1 MALLKINDLRVTYG
15 HVEAIHGIDMQ
26 VEKGSITAIIGSNGA
41 GKTTILNAISG
52 MVKRTGVI
60 EFDGNQLSEKSNLVV
75 RTGIAQVPEGRKVF
89 AGLTVEENLR
99 IGAYSNNNSKEIHA
113 LIQEQYKLFPRL
125 KERKNQDAG
134 TLSGGEQQMLVIC
147 RALMAKPRLL
157 LLDEP
162 SLGLA
167 PIVVKDVFANI
178 CAVRDQGITVI
189 LVEQNAKKSL
199 SICDYG
205 YVIENGNIV
214 CQGTGASLLDN
225 PDIAKAYLG
234 ATRNSIDPICK

>member
-1 MALLKINDLRVTYG
+1 MTLLNIKDLRVTYG
-15 HVEAIHGIDMQ
+15 QVEAIHGINMQ
-26 VEKGSITAIIGSNGA
+26 VEQGSITAIIGSNGA

-60 EFDGNQLSEKSNLVV
+60 EFDGKQLPDKSNHIVKY
-75 RTGIAQVPEGRKVF
+75 GIAQVPEGRKVF
-89 AGLTVEENLR
+89 AGLSVEENLR
-99 IGAYSNNNSKEIHA
+99 IGAYCNSDRSEINC
-113 LIQEQYKLFPRL
+113 LINEQYKLFPRL

-147 RALMAKPRLL
+147 RALMSKPRLL

-178 CAVRDQGITVI
+178 QSVRKQGITVV

-205 YVIENGNIV
+205 YVIENGNV
-214 CQGTGASLLDN
+214 ACHGTGKSLLDN

-234 ATRNSIDPICK
+234 GNRSSVDPIK